1 MTRLKRN
8 LRFGSI
14 LFLNFINLSEEEK
27 EFVRNLRNSKSVRK
41 VMYSEKIVTK
51 IKHSDFISRLRI
63 DDRNFYWLAK
73 WEKNEYIGVVYLNM
87 VNKEHKNAYLGIYT
101 NPYSML
107 SGKGA
112 MLMECLKKIAFSK
125 AKLHALKL
133 EVIKDNTRAV
143 NFYKKNGFTVEG
155 KLKEFVKK
163 DGQWRDV
170 LVMGIK
176 NTAKNS

>member
-1 MTRLKRN
+1 MIGLKRN

-27 EFVRNLRNSKSVRK
+27 EFVRNLRNSESVRRA
-41 VMYSEKIVTK
+41 MYSEKIIAK
-51 IKHSDFISRLRI
+51 IEHSDFISGLRI

-73 WEKNEYIGVVYLNM
+73 WEKNEYIGVVYLKM
-87 VNKEHKNAYLGIYT
+87 VSKEHKNAYLGVYA

-112 MLMECLKKIAFSK
+112 MLMEGIKKIAFFK
-125 AKLHALKL
+125 AKLHTLKL

-143 NFYKKNGFTVEG
+143 NFYKKNGFTIEG
-155 KLKEFVKK
+155 QLKEFIRK